1 MNNLRFAI
9 RQLRK
14 SPGFTIVAIV
24 TLALCIGAN
33 TAIFSVINAVLLRPL
48 PYPNPDRLIIVT
60 ETDANQPSISVS
72 FPDYLDWKKENT
84 VFENIAVSRR
94 ETSNLSGLQ
103 GMQPEQILGAL
114 VTANFFQVIGLKPQI
129 GRVFTEEEDRAGG
142 PALAVISDKL
152 WQRLFQRDPS
162 VLGRTL
168 NFAGEFYTVIG
179 VMPPQMFS
187 PRTAEVWFPLKRR
200 AVGPGWLE
208 RDNHPGLFG
217 WGRLKENVSV
227 EAARAQMQQIAARLE
242 KRYPQSNFHVGTTVT
257 PLLEIQVGTYRT
269 SLTLLFVAVGVVL
282 LIACVNLANLLAARG
297 AARAREFAVRAAVGA
312 SRWQIV
318 RQLLVESAVLA
329 IAGGALGLVL
339 AAWSRDLILS
349 LAPAN
354 DLRFQ
359 GVHLDATVL
368 GFSLIVSLATSLL
381 FGLWPA
387 LHTSRADV
395 QLALKSGDRGS
406 SDSPAARRSRDLL
419 IITEVALTLVLLT
432 AAGLVLKSFANAR
445 SLPLGFKPSGLA
457 TARIDLPDPT
467 YPDAKKILPF
477 TAALVEKIK
486 TIPGVTHSA
495 LASNP
500 PLMTGWQT
508 GFYAEGT
515 PEPPP
520 GQNPGAEMTV
530 VSPDYL
536 QTIGASLVR
545 GRMFDAH
552 DQFESE
558 QVAIVDQLLVDR
570 YYAGQNPIGKRLK
583 MNVNMEHGRGWRT
596 IVGVVP
602 HLKVYGFE
610 EEVSLPQVIVPLT
623 QSPQNNLVVLLRS
636 TLPAQSLEQP
646 LRNAVASL
654 DSAQPVFE
662 FRTMEE
668 RVEETWSTPR
678 LLTSLL
684 TLFAALACILAVVGI
699 YGVISYNGLRRT
711 REIGVRLALGA
722 RRQQI
727 VTLILGQGLRLL
739 LIGLFVGFA
748 AAFALSGVMRSVLFG
763 VSATDPFIF
772 FVVSLILGCAAILA
786 CWIPA
791 HRASR
796 TDPMITLRAE

>member
-1 MNNLRFAI
+1 M
-9 RQLRK
+9 
-14 SPGFTIVAIV
+14 
-24 TLALCIGAN
+24 
-33 TAIFSVINAVLLRPL
+33 
-48 PYPNPDRLIIVT
+48 
-60 ETDANQPSISVS
+60 
-72 FPDYLDWKKENT
+72 
-84 VFENIAVSRR
+84 
-94 ETSNLSGLQ
+94 
-103 GMQPEQILGAL
+103 
-114 VTANFFQVIGLKPQI
+114 
-129 GRVFTEEEDRAGG
+129 
-142 PALAVISDKL
+142 
-152 WQRLFQRDPS
+152 
-162 VLGRTL
+162 
-168 NFAGEFYTVIG
+168 
-179 VMPPQMFS
+179 
-187 PRTAEVWFPLKRR
+187 
-200 AVGPGWLE
+200 
-208 RDNHPGLFG
+208 
-217 WGRLKENVSV
+217 
-227 EAARAQMQQIAARLE
+227 
-242 KRYPQSNFHVGTTVT
+242 
-257 PLLEIQVGTYRT
+257 
-269 SLTLLFVAVGVVL
+269 
-282 LIACVNLANLLAARG
+282 
-297 AARAREFAVRAAVGA
+297 
-312 SRWQIV
+312 
-318 RQLLVESAVLA
+318 
-329 IAGGALGLVL
+329 
-339 AAWSRDLILS
+339 
-349 LAPAN
+349 
-354 DLRFQ
+354 
-359 GVHLDATVL
+359 L
-368 GFSLIVSLATSLL
+368 GFSLVTSLATSLL

-395 QLALKSGDRGS
+395 QLVLKSGDRGS

-445 SLPLGFKPSGLA
+445 ALPLGFKPSGLV

-477 TAALVEKIK
+477 TAALLEKIK

-495 LASNP
+495 LAANP

-515 PEPPP
+515 PEPPQ
-520 GQNPGAEMTV
+520 GQSPGAEMTV
-530 VSPDYL
+530 VSLDYL
-536 QTIGASLVR
+536 QTIGASLLR

-570 YYAGQNPIGKRLK
+570 YFPGQNPIGKRLK
-583 MNVNMEHGRGWRT
+583 MNVNREHGREWRT

-623 QSPQNNLVVLLRS
+623 QSPQNNLVVLLRGA
-636 TLPAQSLEQP
+636 LPAQSLEQP
-646 LRNAVASL
+646 LRNAVASVDPSL
-654 DSAQPVFE
+654 PAFE

-668 RVEETWSTPR
+668 RVEETWTTPR

-739 LIGLFVGFA
+739 AIGLFVGFA
-748 AAFALSGVMRSVLFG
+748 AAFALSRVMRSVLFG

-772 FVVSLILGCAAILA
+772 FAVSLILGCAAILA

-796 TDPMITLRAE
+796 TDPMITLRTE